1 MKKVVYIVILL
12 NLVSC
17 MYIKSELSFYD
28 PYENISIKKDKIEK
42 IKKIEKFEEK
52 KPKIRKVVVEKK
64 VEEKEELKPI
74 MIDSQT
80 KYILKR
86 IKSDYSLIESE
97 ETIERLTKE
106 YATRIQEKTKKN
118 INILKFISEVH
129 KVVKETK
136 MKSYTLAVTRV
147 LNNWK

>member
-42 IKKIEKFEEK
+42 NKKIEKVEEK
-52 KPKIRKVVVEKK
+52 KPEIRKVLVEKK